1 MKFSI
6 KDFFSLLADL
16 ATFTKEIINEKL
28 YFLCSEGEIAES
40 LLFAKEIL
48 NGNFSFFVRC

>member
-28 YFLCSEGEIAES
+28 YFLCSEGENCGTVTIC
-40 LLFAKEIL
+40 KR
-48 NGNFSFFVRC
+48 NP